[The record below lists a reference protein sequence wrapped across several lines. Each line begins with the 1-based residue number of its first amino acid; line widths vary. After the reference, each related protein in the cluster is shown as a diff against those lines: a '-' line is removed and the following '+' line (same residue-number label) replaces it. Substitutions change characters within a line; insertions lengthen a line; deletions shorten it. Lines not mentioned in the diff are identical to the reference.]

1 LQVNSADPCALLE
14 MGLEVAN
21 SRGQL
26 TDSWLMARKLILQ
39 EFLPY
44 LLNRAGVRMGL
55 MFSRD
60 VEPLDITLPMWRV
73 MIELWHRGEF
83 RLGELAERTAIDL
96 STLSRLL
103 VVMQKKGLIIR
114 RRSTLDKRALSLA
127 LTPEGLAMS
136 ERVAPFA
143 MHYEQLAMKGMS
155 EAEVKTLKRLL
166 QQVFENLETAD
177 ASAQQQKGAPVSA
190 PSKSTARKLKASA

>member
-1 LQVNSADPCALLE
+1 
-14 MGLEVAN
+14 
-21 SRGQL
+21 
-26 TDSWLMARKLILQ
+26 MARKLILQ

-60 VEPLDITLPMWRV
+60 VEPLEITLPMWRV

-143 MHYEQLAMKGMS
+143 MHYEQIAMKGMS
-155 EAEVKTLKRLL
+155 DAEVKMLKRLL
-166 QQVFENLETAD
+166 QQVFDNLEVAD
-177 ASAQQQKGAPVSA
+177 ADAQQKGAPVSA
-190 PSKSTARKLKASA
+190 PPKPSARKLKASA

>member
-1 LQVNSADPCALLE
+1 MS
-14 MGLEVAN
+14 
-21 SRGQL
+21 
-26 TDSWLMARKLILQ
+26 RKLVLQ

-44 LLNRAGVRMGL
+44 LLNRAGVQMGI

-60 VEPLDITLPMWRV
+60 VEPMGITLPMWRV

-103 VVMQKKGLIIR
+103 VAMQKKGLITR
-114 RRSTLDKRALSLA
+114 RRSGLDKRALSLT

-136 ERVAPFA
+136 ERVVPHAL
-143 MHYEQLAMKGMS
+143 HYEALGMKDMS
-155 EAEVKTLKRLL
+155 DDEVKMLKRLL
-166 QQVFENLETAD
+166 QKVFDNLDQAD
-177 ASAQQQKGAPVSA
+177 HGPKEKGTPEGAPA
-190 PSKSTARKLKASA
+190 KPAKSRKIRASV